1 MERALSSRRIN
12 KGLAQELHRDI
23 IKYYKKYREDEVEAE
38 EIKASIYTKIISEV
52 NKRASSKT
60 TKKVD
65 SFCVDRRYQ
74 IYYDTKNGKDF
85 DIDITDP
92 DLQEEVDYLS
102 ENEVSHREKDSS
114 SSNLMRQTKKI
125 DQRFKQ
131 MNKILTESLTKITKE
146 NLKIISN

>member
-23 IKYYKKYREDEVEAE
+23 IKYYKKYREDEIETE
-38 EIKASIYTKIISEV
+38 EIKASIYTKIIKEV
-52 NKRASSKT
+52 NNRASSKT

-74 IYYDTKNGKDF
+74 IYYDTKNCKDF

-92 DLQEEVDYLS
+92 DLQKEVDYLS
-102 ENEVSHREKDSS
+102 ENEVSHKGKDSNS
-114 SSNLMRQTKKI
+114 CNLIRQTKKI

-131 MNKILTESLTKITKE
+131 MNKILTESLTKITKQ